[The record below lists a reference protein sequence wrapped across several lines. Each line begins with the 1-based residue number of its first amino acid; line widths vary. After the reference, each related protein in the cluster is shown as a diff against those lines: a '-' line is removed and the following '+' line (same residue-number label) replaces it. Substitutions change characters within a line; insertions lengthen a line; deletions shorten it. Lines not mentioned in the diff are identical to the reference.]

1 MISTAKALGILVGV
15 LLGLTYALRGVSGTI
30 EASLFAIAGYLVVK
44 VFEGELDVVEFLDSR
59 RRK

>member
-15 LLGLTYALRGVSGTI
+15 ILGLTYALRGVSGTI
-30 EASLFAIAGYLVVK
+30 EAGLFAVAGYLVVK